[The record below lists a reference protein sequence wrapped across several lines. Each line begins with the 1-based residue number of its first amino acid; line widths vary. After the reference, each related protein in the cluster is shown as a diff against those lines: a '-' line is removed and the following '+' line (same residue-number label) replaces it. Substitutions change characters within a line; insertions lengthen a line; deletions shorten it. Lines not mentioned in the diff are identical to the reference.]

1 LSRGRIWILMP
12 FKLLILFYLQIVIV
26 SASELPTLVFAP
38 LPMKNKETIYKTFAP
53 LTNYL
58 SQTLHVN
65 IQYDF
70 SDSYEILLDKI
81 ANGKVD
87 IAYLG
92 PLPYV
97 TLRQYY
103 PFIIPLV
110 HFKEASGEASYTCS
124 IIGWNDDIKALTT
137 MRHATIALTDPLST
151 CGYLSTEGLLNQKHN
166 SLENNYYHYVKKHDE
181 VALEIIRGNY
191 QYGGIKTAIA
201 KQYQHLGI
209 HILTSTSALPG
220 FAMIADAKRLSPDKI
235 EHLQQALLH
244 TNQIDKTTWGG
255 FIKYG
260 CIEAKDQDYN
270 ALRALAKGVNIQPE
284 GNF

>member
-1 LSRGRIWILMP
+1 MHKP
-12 FKLLILFYLQIVIV
+12 YKVLILFFLQTLILFANER
-26 SASELPTLVFAP
+26 STLVFAP
-38 LPMKNKETIYKTFAP
+38 LPMENKETIYKTFAP

-81 ANGKVD
+81 VNGKVD

-92 PLPYV
+92 PLPYI
-97 TLRQYY
+97 TLREHY
-103 PFIIPLV
+103 PFIQPLV
-110 HFKEASGEASYTCS
+110 HFKEPSGEASYTCS
-124 IIGWNDDIKALTT
+124 IIGLNDDVKALTT
-137 MRHATIALTDPLST
+137 MRKTPIALTDPLST
-151 CGYLSTEGLLNQKHN
+151 CGYLSTEGLLNQRHN
-166 SLENNYYHYVKKHDE
+166 SLENNFYRYVNKHDE

-201 KQYQHLGI
+201 QRYKHLGI
-209 HILTSTSALPG
+209 TILTSTANLPG
-220 FAMIADAKRLSPDKI
+220 FAMVANTKRLSPEEI
-235 EHLQQALLH
+235 EQLQQALLQ
-244 TNQIDKTTWGG
+244 TNTLDKTTWGG

-260 CIEAKDQDYN
+260 CVEAKDQDYQ
-270 ALRALAKGVNIQPE
+270 ALRELAKGVTVRPN

>member
-1 LSRGRIWILMP
+1 MSLTRILLHKP
-12 FKLLILFYLQIVIV
+12 YKVLILFFLQTLILF
-26 SASELPTLVFAP
+26 ASENSTLVFAP
-38 LPMKNKETIYKTFAP
+38 LPMENKETIYKTFAP

-70 SDSYEILLDKI
+70 SDSYEIFLAKI
-81 ANGKVD
+81 TNGQVD

-92 PLPYV
+92 PLPYIS
-97 TLRQYY
+97 LSEHY
-103 PFIIPLV
+103 PFITPLV
-110 HFKEASGEASYTCS
+110 HFKESSGEASYTCS
-124 IIGWNDDIKALTT
+124 IIGLNDDVKALTT
-137 MRHATIALTDPLST
+137 MRKTPIALTDPLST

-166 SLENNYYHYVKKHDE
+166 SLENNYYRYVKKHDE

-209 HILTSTSALPG
+209 KILTSTPALPG
-220 FAMIADAKRLSPDKI
+220 FAMIADTKRLSADEI
-235 EHLQQALLH
+235 EHLQQALLQ
-244 TNQIDKTTWGG
+244 TNQLDKTTWGG

-260 CIEAKDQDYN
+260 CIEAKDKDYQ
-270 ALRALAKGVNIQPE
+270 ALRELAKGVKVRPN